1 MKFQEQVKLLLGYSS
16 SRINKYIYF
25 NFKGL
30 ENSLVTCNGNYETI
44 VSGFP
49 VTLSIQ
55 VIEFKDLELFKSIKE
70 FFKVPD
76 NVPYVVRTELLLK
89 ALVSSSI
96 DSLIVKSDNNF
107 TTKLANVSNENV
119 VFTIEEEKDNSDEE
133 GQEESQVEDNN
144 SDEDGDDSVEEIL
157 DEILLDSFPN
167 NDIFGAVVNDVYA
180 WTLLENEVL
189 HLAKEYT
196 KEYFSNITHKC
207 IPIELDEI
215 SWYGNNQQFRPI
227 KLDSSF
233 FNYPD
238 IEFLDFYVVCIDGQ
252 DLVSTKGFLK
262 KIEGDCNLYIWSKN
276 KKSIKCMAIYED
288 SSVVIKSI
296 RPFYEII
303 PLVKKKTS

>member
-1 MKFQEQVKLLLGYSS
+1 MKFQEQIKLLLGYSS
-16 SRINKYIYF
+16 GRINKYIYF

-55 VIEFKDLELFKSIKE
+55 VIEFKDIELFNSIKE
-70 FFKVPD
+70 FFKIPD
-76 NVPYVVRTELLLK
+76 NIPYVVRTELLLK

-96 DSLIVKSDNNF
+96 DNLLVKSDNNF
-107 TTKLANVSNENV
+107 TTKLANVNNENV
-119 VFTIEEEKDNSDEE
+119 VFSMEEEKDESEE
-133 GQEESQVEDNN
+133 DKEEPQIEDNN
-144 SDEDGDDSVEEIL
+144 SEEDEDSSVEEVL
-157 DEILLDSFPN
+157 DEIILDSFPN

-196 KEYFSNITHKC
+196 KEYFSNINHKSV
-207 IPIELDEI
+207 PIELDKI
-215 SWYGNNQQFRPI
+215 TWYSSSNQFRPI

-262 KIEGDCNLYIWSKN
+262 KIEGECNLYIWSKN

-303 PLVKKKTS
+303 PLIKKKTD